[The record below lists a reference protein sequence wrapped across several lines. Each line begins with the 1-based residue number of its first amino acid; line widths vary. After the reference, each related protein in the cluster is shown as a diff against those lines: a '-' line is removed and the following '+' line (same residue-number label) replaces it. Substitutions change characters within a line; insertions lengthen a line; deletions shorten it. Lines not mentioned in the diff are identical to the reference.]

1 MRPLQS
7 NSKNIY
13 SQSGDK
19 TVTTTIPPRE
29 ATVNLIALVNYL
41 TINSLTTM
49 ASFPPNNF
57 SWVEPGKL
65 AGLAL
70 PRMTC
75 EYQYLLDN
83 GIKHLVCLCER
94 KPPYHDTCPE
104 LQLHHIKIADFTPPS
119 PSQIDR
125 FLSIVEEA
133 NSKGEGVAVHCMHG
147 HGRTG
152 TMLACYLVKTRKI
165 SGIDAIQE
173 IRRLRKGS
181 IETYEQE
188 KAVVQFYQRT
198 K

>member
-1 MRPLQS
+1 
-7 NSKNIY
+7 
-13 SQSGDK
+13 
-19 TVTTTIPPRE
+19 
-29 ATVNLIALVNYL
+29 
-41 TINSLTTM
+41 M
-49 ASFPPNNF
+49 ASFAPNNF
-57 SWVEPGKL
+57 SWVESQKL
-65 AGLAL
+65 AGLAF

-94 KPPYHDTCPE
+94 KPPNYDSCPD
-104 LQLHHIKIADFTPPS
+104 LQLHHIKITDFTPPS

-133 NSKGEGVAVHCMHG
+133 NSKGEGVGVHCMHG

-165 SGIDAIQE
+165 SGQDAIHE
-173 IRRLRKGS
+173 IRRLRPGS
-181 IETYEQE
+181 IETNAQE

>member
-1 MRPLQS
+1 
-7 NSKNIY
+7 
-13 SQSGDK
+13 
-19 TVTTTIPPRE
+19 
-29 ATVNLIALVNYL
+29 
-41 TINSLTTM
+41 M
-49 ASFPPNNF
+49 ASFAPNNF

-83 GIKHLVCLCER
+83 SIKHLVCLCER
-94 KPPYHDTCPE
+94 KPPYYDSCPD
-104 LQLHHIKIADFTPPS
+104 LQLHHIKIADFTAPS

-133 NSKGEGVAVHCMHG
+133 NSKGEGVGVHCMHG

-165 SGIDAIQE
+165 SGQDAIRE
-173 IRRLRKGS
+173 IRRLRPGS
-181 IETYEQE
+181 IETDGQE